1 MDANKKIGIPAG
13 LLYYMYQDL
22 WLNFFHDIG
31 CDVVVSGNTTYD
43 IAEKGIDK
51 CNDEACLSFKV
62 FMGHVDSL
70 LDRVDYILIPRIL
83 SVKKGELLCTN
94 FSALYDIVNN
104 TYRGIKILNYNM
116 DEEHGLTEEKAFLH
130 MARELGVD
138 NRIAKKAYE
147 KARRIQ
153 DRTNR
158 YTYLKQMRKLKNN
171 NRCKILMVGH
181 PYNTDDPLIGGT
193 IASLLEQLN
202 VEVIYAYRLEGKEK
216 LKQQIS
222 SNIYWTYN
230 IDLLKGIEY
239 YQDKV
244 DGILLLTAFPCGP
257 DSLSNEMIIRKVNKP
272 ILSIIMDELK
282 SISGIE
288 TRLESF
294 IDILE
299 ERRSTNE
306 CD

>member
-1 MDANKKIGIPAG
+1 
-13 LLYYMYQDL
+13 
-22 WLNFFHDIG
+22 
-31 CDVVVSGNTTYD
+31 
-43 IAEKGIDK
+43 
-51 CNDEACLSFKV
+51 
-62 FMGHVDSL
+62 
-70 LDRVDYILIPRIL
+70 
-83 SVKKGELLCTN
+83 
-94 FSALYDIVNN
+94 
-104 TYRGIKILNYNM
+104 M

-158 YTYLKQMRKLKNN
+158 YAYLKQMRKLKNN

-244 DGILLLTAFPCGP
+244 DGILLLTTFPCGP